1 MFGSIFYE
9 SVLIWNSFWKLD
21 FYRAEVSKE
30 LGLSAEPNCRLIR
43 CRFPRFSQT
52 QPPLKPDDKYSEL
65 PTLLPN
71 ETDSFKFINLE
82 FLLVFLDEE
91 SILFLS
97 RAIAIEFSSGTC
109 RLERLLSLCRCGA
122 ISGVTARGRF
132 WLLLKSYLSLFDHF
146 RILIHRC
153 INYWHS
159 FHFPFRCSI
168 DAAQQQMA
176 LNFELVVSN
185 KLFSVVLAAY
195 KWFKISAPGV
205 RGRHMWQLDKFQ
217 KI

>member
-1 MFGSIFYE
+1 MALILAMNCFQNRSYRKMARRSGENVTIERLIHKVIYYSAVFGSIFYE
-9 SVLIWNSFWKLD
+9 SVLIWNSFWKSD
-21 FYRAEVSKE
+21 FYRADVSKE

-132 WLLLKSYLSLFDHF
+132 
-146 RILIHRC
+146 
-153 INYWHS
+153 
-159 FHFPFRCSI
+159 
-168 DAAQQQMA
+168 
-176 LNFELVVSN
+176 
-185 KLFSVVLAAY
+185 
-195 KWFKISAPGV
+195 
-205 RGRHMWQLDKFQ
+205 
-217 KI
+217 